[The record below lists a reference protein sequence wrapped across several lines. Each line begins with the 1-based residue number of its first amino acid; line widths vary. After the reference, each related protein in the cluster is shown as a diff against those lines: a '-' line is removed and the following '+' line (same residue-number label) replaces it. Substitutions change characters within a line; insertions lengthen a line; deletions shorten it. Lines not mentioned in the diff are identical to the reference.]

1 MLKGYKQLLMI
12 LIVPLLLIGGRI
24 TINAQ
29 EAGGN
34 LSVNLQEDNTSGIRD
49 AEFTVYN
56 QSNQEVT
63 KFYTDENGEGLS
75 QTLPLGTYTIYETKA
90 ATGYYENKSI
100 YNAEISTDGEKVDIN
115 GGSPIINKK
124 YPVEKIGQLSGHVT
138 NENGSGIRDTEF
150 NVYDQ
155 QNRLIT
161 SAKTDE
167 NGDFLTEKI
176 PAGNY
181 VIRQVVVAPGYIENK
196 QFYYGKISE
205 NDQVTNIN
213 NGSDIINYKYETN
226 TSGAIKLSVTDENG
240 TPVSGAEFTIYDE
253 TNGNV
258 GTIVTDELGY
268 GVSKD
273 LELGNYS
280 IRETNTPYG
289 YVENKTIYTVELK
302 ENGVSVDANYDM
314 PIINY
319 VEVLTEQNGETTE
332 NPASDDNQ
340 TTADDNQ
347 TTVDDNQ
354 ATTDETTNEK
364 PVTGKEEEPVKD
376 DVNNEKQENNDKPEG
391 FFTKFVNSFM
401 EFIDNVKNY
410 FNELF

>member
-1 MLKGYKQLLMI
+1 MLKGYKRLLMI
-12 LIVPLLLIGGRI
+12 LIVPLLLIGGKI

-29 EAGGN
+29 ETGGN
-34 LSVNLQEDNTSGIRD
+34 LSVSLQEDNTSGIRD

-56 QSNQEVT
+56 QDNTEVT

-75 QTLPLGTYTIYETKA
+75 KVLPLGTYTIYETKA
-90 ATGYYENKSI
+90 ATGYYENKTI
-100 YNAEISTDGEKVDIN
+100 YNAVISTDGEKVDIN
-115 GGSPIINKK
+115 GGSPVVNQK
-124 YPVEKIGQLSGHVT
+124 YPVENIGQLSGHVT

-176 PAGNY
+176 PAGKY
-181 VIRQVVVAPGYIENK
+181 IIRQVAVASGYIENK
-196 QFYYGKISE
+196 QFYYGTISE
-205 NDQVTNIN
+205 NGDIVDIN

-240 TPVSGAEFTIYDE
+240 DPVNGAEFTIYDE

-258 GTIVTDELGY
+258 DTIVTDELGY

-273 LELGNYS
+273 LELGSYT
-280 IRETNTPYG
+280 IKETKTPYG
-289 YVENKTIYTVELK
+289 YVENKNHYFAELK
-302 ENGVSVDANYDM
+302 ENGVTVDANNNM

-319 VEVLTEQNGETTE
+319 IEVLTTGNNNENINEDNNNNNNTDDTQSVPKENETVTE
-332 NPASDDNQ
+332 TPASDGTTSEKETNPVEKNENQ
-340 TTADDNQ
+340 K
-347 TTVDDNQ
+347 
-354 ATTDETTNEK
+354 DEEK
-364 PVTGKEEEPVKD
+364 P
-376 DVNNEKQENNDKPEG
+376 QG
-391 FFTKFVNSFM
+391 FFQKLINTFIG
-401 EFIDNVKNY
+401 FIDNIKNY